1 MVGLKQ
7 STIKYV
13 FSLTFSELHLE
24 ECHSLAPN
32 QQEKQNSVSV
42 YDDQTFGT
50 QFTLTVN
57 GVEEIVRYLLA
68 SLEVLHEHLLAA
80 GNAHVATHLGSPVA
94 TLPGGGGVEHF
105 S

>member
-1 MVGLKQ
+1 MIGLKQ

-32 QQEKQNSVSV
+32 QQVKQNSVSV
-42 YDDQTFGT
+42 YDQTFGT

-68 SLEVLHEHLLAA
+68 SLQVLHEHLLAA

-94 TLPGGGGVEHF
+94 TLPGCGGVEHF

>member
-32 QQEKQNSVSV
+32 QQVKQNSVSV
-42 YDDQTFGT
+42 YDQTFGT

-57 GVEEIVRYLLA
+57 GVVIIVRYLLA

-94 TLPGGGGVEHF
+94 TLPGCGGVEHF

>member
-32 QQEKQNSVSV
+32 QQVKQNSVSV
-42 YDDQTFGT
+42 YDQKCGT

-68 SLEVLHEHLLAA
+68 SLQVLHEHLLAA
-80 GNAHVATHLGSPVA
+80 GNAHVTTHLGSPVA
-94 TLPGGGGVEHF
+94 TLPGCGGVEHF